1 MLFAG
6 GAAEGLAGAAEGLAG
21 AAEGLAGAAEG
32 LAGDDG
38 LADGLALD
46 LSATTGA
53 LLGRGL
59 APRLCVRGGGGRA
72 GMGAGRAGMAATM
85 GAAAPPGGGGG
96 GWDPLVTA
104 TACVDGC

>member
-6 GAAEGLAGAAEGLAG
+6 GAAEGLAGAT
-21 AAEGLAGAAEG
+21 EGLAGAAEG

-59 APRLCVRGGGGRA
+59 APRLCVRGGGGGRA

-85 GAAAPPGGGGG
+85 GAAPPGGGGG

>member
-1 MLFAG
+1 MLFV
-6 GAAEGLAGAAEGLAG
+6 EGAAEGLAG

-46 LSATTGA
+46 LSATTGV

-59 APRLCVRGGGGRA
+59 APTLCVRGAGGGGGGGRA
-72 GMGAGRAGMAATM
+72 GMAGVGASM
-85 GAAAPPGGGGG
+85 GAAEAPPGGGGG

>member
-6 GAAEGLAGAAEGLAG
+6 GAAEGLAG

-59 APRLCVRGGGGRA
+59 APRPCVRGAGGGGGRA
-72 GMGAGRAGMAATM
+72 GMAGMGAGMGM

>member
-6 GAAEGLAGAAEGLAG
+6 GAAEGLAG

-59 APRLCVRGGGGRA
+59 APRLCVRGGGGGRA
-72 GMGAGRAGMAATM
+72 GMGAGMAGM

>member
-21 AAEGLAGAAEG
+21 AAEGLAGETVWPTVWLCPRRRLLEPCWAEVWRRDSACG
-32 LAGDDG
+32 ELVAGG
-38 LADGLALD
+38 G
-46 LSATTGA
+46 G
-53 LLGRGL
+53 GG
-59 APRLCVRGGGGRA
+59 GGGGRA
-72 GMGAGRAGMAATM
+72 GMAGVGM
-85 GAAAPPGGGGG
+85 GAAEAPPGGGGG

>member
-6 GAAEGLAGAAEGLAG
+6 GAAEGLAG

-59 APRLCVRGGGGRA
+59 APKLCVRGGGG
-72 GMGAGRAGMAATM
+72 GRAGMAGRTGMAARM

-104 TACVDGC
+104 TAFVDGC

>member
-6 GAAEGLAGAAEGLAG
+6 G

-59 APRLCVRGGGGRA
+59 APRLCVRGGGR
-72 GMGAGRAGMAATM
+72 AGRAGMAGMAGMAGLGM

>member
-6 GAAEGLAGAAEGLAG
+6 GAAEGLAG

-59 APRLCVRGGGGRA
+59 APRLCVRGGGGGGGRA
-72 GMGAGRAGMAATM
+72 GMGAGRAGMAGRAATM
-85 GAAAPPGGGGG
+85 GAAPPGGGGG

>member
-21 AAEGLAGAAEG
+21 AAEGLAG
-32 LAGDDG
+32 DDG
-38 LADGLALD
+38 LVDGLALD
-46 LSATTGA
+46 LFATTGA
-53 LLGRGL
+53 LLARGL
-59 APRLCVRGGGGRA
+59 APRLCVRGAGGGGGRVGTA
-72 GMGAGRAGMAATM
+72 GM
-85 GAAAPPGGGGG
+85 GAAAPLGGGGG

>member
-6 GAAEGLAGAAEGLAG
+6 GAAEGLAG

-59 APRLCVRGGGGRA
+59 APRLCVRGGGGGGRAVRA
-72 GMGAGRAGMAATM
+72 GMVGMGMGM
-85 GAAAPPGGGGG
+85 GAAAPQGGGGG